1 MSFESDA
8 LADGWRVW
16 NEEPEGRT
24 VLVYRPDVFDG
35 DASPAACL
43 PTLYVTNGSPR
54 KRPGAAHRETDEWR
68 VTLFLEPEVEAT
80 SERLDDRA
88 AAVTAARELADR
100 FASGGIDYR
109 DVYQVPRERYFEKL
123 DELVG
128 RKA

>member
-1 MSFESDA
+1 MSFDPET
-8 LADGWRVW
+8 LAEGWRVW

-35 DASPAACL
+35 DGFPSACL

-54 KRPGAAHRETDEWR
+54 KRPGAAHRRTDEWQ
-68 VTLFLEPEVEAT
+68 VTLFLEPEVEAESAT
-80 SERLDDRA
+80 LGDRA
-88 AAVTAARELADR
+88 DAVEAAADLAER

-109 DVYQVPRERYFEKL
+109 DVYQVPREEYFARL
-123 DELVG
+123 DELTG